1 VGQGAAAAEGNRRS
15 ASRGGRALTLLAVA
29 EVGLGPLDPNAPV
42 LHADDGG
49 VLRGRAVFETIRV
62 YSGHPFR
69 LDAHLDRLA
78 ASAARIGLPPV
89 DATGLEAAVEE
100 ALEAA
105 AEPDAVLRL
114 LWTPGREGEG
124 APTGLALV
132 STLPAG
138 HDALRTRGLRLAVVP
153 WAPGELI
160 ARAKSTSYAENMAA
174 QDEAARRDGDDALF
188 VGADGIVLE
197 APTSN
202 VWFRE
207 ERRLFTPSLELPI
220 LAGVTRATLIE
231 LASDVGYG
239 VEEGRFPLGRLLE
252 ADEAFLSSS
261 IREVMPVVA
270 VEDAKI
276 GDGRPGPAA
285 ESLQRA
291 LRSAA
296 GYPLDR

>member
-1 VGQGAAAAEGNRRS
+1 V
-15 ASRGGRALTLLAVA
+15 TLLAVA
-29 EVGLGPLDPNAPV
+29 EVGRGSLDPNAPV

-62 YSGHPFR
+62 YDGHPFR
-69 LDAHLDRLA
+69 LGAHLDRLA

-89 DATGLEAAVEE
+89 DADGLAGAVEQ
-100 ALEAA
+100 ALAA
-105 AEPDAVLRL
+105 GGEPDAVLRL

-124 APTGLALV
+124 KPTGLALV
-132 STLPAG
+132 STLPEG
-138 HDALRTRGLRLAVVP
+138 HDALRARGIRLAVVP

-160 ARAKSTSYAENMAA
+160 AGTKSTSYAENIAA
-174 QDEAARRDGDDALF
+174 QDDAARRAADDALF
-188 VGADGIVLE
+188 VAPDGVVLE

-202 VWFRE
+202 VWWRE
-207 ERRLFTPSLELPI
+207 DRRLLTPSLELPI
-220 LAGVTRATLIE
+220 LAGVTRATLVE

-239 VEEGRFPLGRLLE
+239 IEEGSFPLERLLA

-270 VEDAKI
+270 VDDARI

-296 GYPLDR
+296 GYPLER